1 MSKKSVDL
9 FTKNGVYTES
19 EMMAR
24 YDILLENYYKTLN
37 IEALTMISMVKNDIM
52 GAACSYQRSL
62 AETISAKKAA
72 LTSISCETEEAMLVK
87 ASDLTSGL
95 AAGLKKLEEDV
106 DKESVYEDVYDLAK
120 YNRDV
125 IFEDM
130 DKLREVVD
138 ELETLVPKEIWPY
151 PTYGEILYS
160 VR

>member
-1 MSKKSVDL
+1 
-9 FTKNGVYTES
+9 
-19 EMMAR
+19 
-24 YDILLENYYKTLN
+24 
-37 IEALTMISMVKNDIM
+37 
-52 GAACSYQRSL
+52 
-62 AETISAKKAA
+62 
-72 LTSISCETEEAMLVK
+72 MLVK

-138 ELETLVPKEIWPY
+138 ELETRVPKEIWPY